1 MGYFSFSAL
10 NHVWDVLKVVLDL
23 QCKLKLDRNLLIIK
37 LIYKELL
44 ELLSP

>member
-1 MGYFSFSAL
+1 MAYFSFSAL
-10 NHVWDVLKVVLDL
+10 NHVWDVLKVALDL
-23 QCKLKLDRNLLIIK
+23 QCKFKLDRNLLIIK